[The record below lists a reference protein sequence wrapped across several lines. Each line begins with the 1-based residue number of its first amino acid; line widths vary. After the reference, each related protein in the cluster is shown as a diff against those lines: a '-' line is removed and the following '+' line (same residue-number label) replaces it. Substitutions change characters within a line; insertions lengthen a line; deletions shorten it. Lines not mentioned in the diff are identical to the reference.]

1 MLINIFHD
9 TACPWCWIGKKHLFD
24 ALKQWQGN
32 PVDIRWHSFLL
43 DSTIPAQGY
52 EFRSFMLSRKE
63 MGTKELERM
72 FDYTRQV
79 GEAAGV
85 KLNFDKISR
94 AVNTTKSHQLIAL
107 APENIKNTIV
117 EAIYKAYFE
126 DGLNISDIELLVTI
140 GTEAGMD
147 AAQIRQQLIGDA
159 ALNKVVAES
168 NFARLNGITCVPL
181 FIINNQIRVDGSHCV
196 EVFLQALTRAAFLEG
211 ATDLLKL

>member
-1 MLINIFHD
+1 
-9 TACPWCWIGKKHLFD
+9 
-24 ALKQWQGN
+24 
-32 PVDIRWHSFLL
+32 
-43 DSTIPAQGY
+43 
-52 EFRSFMLSRKE
+52 MLSRK
-63 MGTKELERM
+63 GIKIDQLERM

-126 DGLNISDIELLVTI
+126 DGLNISDIEILVRI

-147 AAQIRQQLIGDA
+147 AAQISQQLISDA
-159 ALNKVVAES
+159 ALTKVVAES
-168 NFARLNGITCVPL
+168 NFAQLNGITSVPL
-181 FIINNQIRVDGSHCV
+181 FVINNQIRVDGSHSV
-196 EVFLQALTRAAFLEG
+196 EVFLQALTRAAFLEES
-211 ATDLLKL
+211 TNLLKL

>member
-9 TACPWCWIGKKHLFD
+9 TACPWCWISKKHLFD
-24 ALKQWQGN
+24 ALKQWQGK

-107 APENIKNTIV
+107 APETIKNTIV

-147 AAQIRQQLIGDA
+147 ATQIRQQLKADA
-159 ALNKVVAES
+159 ALTKVVAES

-181 FIINNQIRVDGSHCV
+181 FIINNQIRVDGSHSV
-196 EVFLQALTRAAFLEG
+196 EVFLQALTRAAFLAG
-211 ATDLLKL
+211 ATDLLKF